1 MRRSYRNI
9 VEMRF
14 LRRFPLLGM
23 VILIIILG
31 LIIGYVWVQFAFPK
45 VISTFDL
52 TESEW
57 SILENITSL
66 GTFAFALGAGLIL
79 IIELSEMTDSR
90 NLVIYQDIYE
100 KFMADDAIQARKYIY
115 MKIPTSNDKQVMID
129 AVLGDEEVKLKVKQ
143 VLNLLDYF
151 GFLIDQD
158 WVTTEKMID
167 WVSPIVVKI
176 WDRIEPVVVYECSQR
191 PEEPDYY
198 ASAIK
203 LAKMCRI
210 WRDKN
215 YPKRRREITYSADRL

>member
-9 VEMRF
+9 VEMKF

-23 VILIIILG
+23 IFLIIILG
-31 LIIGYVWVQFAFPK
+31 LIIGYVSIQFAFPK
-45 VISTFDL
+45 VTSSFDL

-57 SILENITSL
+57 SIVENITSL
-66 GTFAFALGAGLIL
+66 GTFAFALAAGILL
-79 IIELSEMTDSR
+79 IIELNDVTDSR
-90 NLVIYQDIYE
+90 NLSIYQDIYE
-100 KFMADDAIQARKYIY
+100 KFMADDAIQARRYIY
-115 MKIPTSNDKQVMID
+115 MKIPTSDDKQVMID

-158 WVTTEKMID
+158 WVTAEKMIG
-167 WVSPIVVKI
+167 WVSPIVVKL
-176 WDRIEPVVVYECSQR
+176 WDKIEPVVAYECSQR

-198 ASAIK
+198 ASAIN
-203 LAKMCRI
+203 LAKMCEI

-215 YPKRRREITYSADRL
+215 LPKRSREIAYSTDRL

>member
-1 MRRSYRNI
+1 MRRSFHNI

-31 LIIGYVWVQFAFPK
+31 LIIGYVWIQFAFPK
-45 VISTFDL
+45 VISTFNL

-90 NLVIYQDIYE
+90 NLSIYQDIYE

-115 MKIPTSNDKQVMID
+115 MKIPTSDDKQVMID
-129 AVLGDEEVKLKVKQ
+129 AVLDDEEVKFKVKQ

-176 WDRIEPVVVYECSQR
+176 WTGSNRLWYTSVHNDLKNLITTPQQLNWRKCAGFGVIRIILNA
-191 PEEPDYY
+191 EE
-198 ASAIK
+198 K
-203 LAKMCRI
+203 
-210 WRDKN
+210 
-215 YPKRRREITYSADRL
+215 